1 MTATCMPGLPIVVRF
16 LVRSSVRPA
25 AAPESTW
32 IAASRSDP
40 EAGAAPPPAGAAA
53 GGGAAGAAAAGGGG
67 GGGGGAGGGAAG
79 AGAGLGSGAEVAVA
93 VGEAGGFVVSAA
105 SGFRLVCVSPG
116 PFSATGG
123 GGGAAFAG
131 LRMIIVFSKSAAVAA
146 VGASLKYLS
155 LCLPISTTSLFWRK
169 CFLTGLPL
177 TMVPLVLPRSSMNES
192 FRIVMIAA
200 CSPLTARLS
209 IWMSLCGLRP
219 IRVRSLESW
228 YSLSTCPS
236 TLRMSLAIVVFL
248 GYYLPEECLEARE
261 PAARDAVG
269 LDDADQHRR
278 NVVAAAVVVGR
289 LHQLLHCESRILLE
303 REEREA
309 DLLVLHHVG
318 ESVGAQQ
325 ESVVGLRLVHM
336 DLGFDRG
343 IDAERARDEV
353 LVLRE
358 LRLFR
363 GDEARVELLLEQR
376 MVTRDLLHRFAAQ
389 AIQARVADVRHAE
402 EIVEEECHD
411 ERRAHAGALRVVLG
425 SRVDRIVGARDLLGD
440 EALGQPL
447 GLVASHAADVARH
460 PRLLQAV
467 GNERRGHSAR
477 DLAGVVSA
485 HSVGEHEQP
494 DVGPR
499 LDAVLIVV
507 PDASRVRKAGRAQ
520 GLRKNHAFA
529 PAERRD
535 IASLLPALSPS
546 RFLCACSFIPI
557 PVFLDAI
564 TPKSRIYNNL
574 KCFFHKQSRFMADVH
589 DLLGDFW
596 VFDGAHPLGCQPLYY
611 SV

>member
-1 MTATCMPGLPIVVRF
+1 MTATCRPGMPMVARF
-16 LVRSSVRPA
+16 LVRSRMRPRVG
-25 AAPESTW
+25 PVSTW
-32 IAASRSDP
+32 IAASRP
-40 EAGAAPPPAGAAA
+40 PPLAGAPAGAAA
-53 GGGAAGAAAAGGGG
+53 AAAAGAALAAAGGAAGGEVSVGLGPGGVVVVGPPAA
-67 GGGGGAGGGAAG
+67 GAAG
-79 AGAGLGSGAEVAVA
+79 ALAASAPSALRLVWVSPIALSGAG
-93 VGEAGGFVVSAA
+93 VGPA
-105 SGFRLVCVSPG
+105 L
-116 PFSATGG
+116 
-123 GGGAAFAG
+123 AG
-131 LRMIIVFSKSAAVAA
+131 LRMIMVFSKSAAVAA

-155 LCLPISTTSLFWRK
+155 RCLPISTTSLFCRK
-169 CFLTGLPL
+169 CFLIGLPF
-177 TMVPLVLPRSSMNES
+177 TMVPLVLPRSSMKES
-192 FRIVMIAA
+192 FRIVMTAA

-289 LHQLLHCESRILLE
+289 LHQLLHRESRILLE

-467 GNERRGHSAR
+467 GDERRGHSDR